1 MSEEEQVKTV
11 FGESMLTTIL
21 ISILG
26 GVVAGG
32 VGTLLITKNKEEPV
46 EETAPPVV
54 VVDDPVASGQQDVI
68 KQVTSPDLVS
78 VSCSKDHID
87 THGDLLCREMF
98 CRLQQ
103 RGIDAQ
109 TTGAECEEIS
119 NIANTIQILK
129 ACTVKVETN
138 EENKTVNVFD
148 EECSE
153 LFRVRK

>member
-1 MSEEEQVKTV
+1 MKETV
-11 FGESMLTTIL
+11 EKRSMLTSLL
-21 ISILG
+21 I
-26 GVVAGG
+26 AGG
-32 VGTLLITKNKEEPV
+32 VGLILGGAAVFVVTKTEEPV
-46 EETAPPVV
+46 EATSPVV
-54 VVDDPVASGQQDVI
+54 VVSDPVANGQQDVI
-68 KQVTSPDLVS
+68 KNVTSPDLVS

-87 THGDLLCREMF
+87 KHGDLLCREMF

-129 ACTVKVETN
+129 ACSVKVVTN

>member
-54 VVDDPVASGQQDVI
+54 VVEDPVASGQQDVI

-87 THGDLLCREMF
+87 T
-98 CRLQQ
+98 
-103 RGIDAQ
+103 
-109 TTGAECEEIS
+109 TGAECEEIS

-129 ACTVKVETN
+129 ACSVKVVTN